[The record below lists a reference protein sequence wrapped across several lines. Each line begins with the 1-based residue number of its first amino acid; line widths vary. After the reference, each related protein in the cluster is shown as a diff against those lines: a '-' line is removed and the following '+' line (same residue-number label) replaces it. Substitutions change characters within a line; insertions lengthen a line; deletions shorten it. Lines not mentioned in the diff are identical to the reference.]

1 MSMIE
6 VLGPAE
12 APLSVIRGR
21 HRYRLLVKAT
31 READLQAYLRLWLT
45 AAPKPKGDDKPKKPR
60 GGAEAFVLV
69 ARAREDTV

>member
-1 MSMIE
+1 ARAVARAAPPAAKIE

-31 READLQAYLRLWLT
+31 READLQAHLRLWL
-45 AAPKPKGDDKPKKPR
+45 AAVPKTKGDVRLAVDIDPYS
-60 GGAEAFVLV
+60 FL
-69 ARAREDTV
+69 